1 MTTEYFSDKEK
12 GPAPRSADTISPQAW
27 GGIVALITSL
37 IENGTFGEDFPAI
50 CADGPSVIGT
60 DTDTFALAMQ
70 AEVPGMAWPLRITQ
84 SDGLPFAP
92 QVRPF
97 APDTLSIVDLVQ
109 FCYAHVSKAI
119 RGHYHGF
126 FSHYHLSFDRA
137 VGKEEFRERVNT
149 ILARNGVSLELQA
162 DGSVVRLAPPVL
174 AEATRSALAPTGDS
188 MLDAMLEEA
197 RKKYLSPDPRLR
209 REALERLWDA
219 WERLKSL
226 DDPADKKRSTGKLLD
241 KAAAEPTLRKCLEEE
256 ARQLT
261 SIGNTFLIRHS
272 EVSKVPIQEIPH
284 VDYLFHRMF
293 SLINLVLAT
302 RGR

>member
-1 MTTEYFSDKEK
+1 
-12 GPAPRSADTISPQAW
+12 
-27 GGIVALITSL
+27 
-37 IENGTFGEDFPAI
+37 
-50 CADGPSVIGT
+50 
-60 DTDTFALAMQ
+60 
-70 AEVPGMAWPLRITQ
+70 
-84 SDGLPFAP
+84 
-92 QVRPF
+92 
-97 APDTLSIVDLVQ
+97 
-109 FCYAHVSKAI
+109 
-119 RGHYHGF
+119 
-126 FSHYHLSFDRA
+126 
-137 VGKEEFRERVNT
+137 
-149 ILARNGVSLELQA
+149 
-162 DGSVVRLAPPVL
+162 
-174 AEATRSALAPTGDS
+174 
-188 MLDAMLEEA
+188 MLEEA